1 VSAPPRPTT
10 ASRNG
15 PGGLGAPP
23 GQIAPMSGGARPP
36 PTALGALGGLGGP
49 SGGFRPPTG
58 MSAMGAIPD
67 RPMTGAGGI
76 AGRAPTGGPGRQVLD
91 KSYYL
96 SELRTKNK
104 ELTTQ
109 AGAYTRSR

>member
-1 VSAPPRPTT
+1 
-10 ASRNG
+10 
-15 PGGLGAPP
+15 
-23 GQIAPMSGGARPP
+23 
-36 PTALGALGGLGGP
+36 
-49 SGGFRPPTG
+49 
-58 MSAMGAIPD
+58 MGAIPD